1 MKVSEP
7 TGVYDT
13 LHLQGLKSRFIS
25 SIDNATDKDK
35 LEQYVELLYEDSMPY
50 LFLKQIFM

>member
-35 LEQYVELLYEDSMPY
+35 LEQYVGLLYEDSMPY